1 MPLREIEL
9 ASQVPELLFSVT
21 WSLGCV
27 RQMQK
32 VWVALRGNIAASSG
46 GWGLDV
52 SKGPHEVALVSCRD
66 LLHNDA
72 RILG

>member
-1 MPLREIEL
+1 
-9 ASQVPELLFSVT
+9 
-21 WSLGCV
+21 
-27 RQMQK
+27 MQK